1 MALIRKSIPILL
13 LAICPL
19 AVYGDDQSINWN
31 RLLYKTNP
39 SLQAEWGTRFE
50 HGEGVSQDYG
60 RAIELYCAAAKR
72 GYAPAQYQLGW
83 LYANGR
89 GVERDDALAAAWF
102 RLAAKRGHSQAKNM
116 LAIMA
121 THGKQRATCV
131 FPAAMQFAQGSPG
144 KVSRQRRQVEKWVRR
159 LAPDYGLDPILV
171 LAVIQA
177 ESSFNSQARSP
188 KNARGL
194 MQLMPETATRF
205 GIQNPLDPIQ
215 NLHGGMAYLR
225 WLLAFFQGNV
235 RLALA
240 GYNAGEQAV
249 LKYHGVPPYAE
260 TLAYVRKIIQL
271 YGRPTHPPV
280 EAVVEPAPILA
291 ALETREVQ

>member
-1 MALIRKSIPILL
+1 MALIRKSILILSL
-13 LAICPL
+13 TICPL
-19 AVYGDDQSINWN
+19 TVYSDDQPINWN
-31 RLLYKTNP
+31 KLLYKTTP
-39 SLQAEWGTRFE
+39 ALQAEWGTRFE

-72 GYAPAQYQLGW
+72 GYVPAQYQLGW

-102 RLAAKRGHSQAKNM
+102 RLAAKHGHSQAKNM
-116 LAIMA
+116 LAIM
-121 THGKQRATCV
+121 TTQGNKRATCV
-131 FPAAMQFAQGSPG
+131 FPAAMQFAKGSG
-144 KVSRQRRQVEKWVRR
+144 KFSRQRRQVEKWVRQ
-159 LAPDYGLDPILV
+159 LAPDYGLDPTLV

-188 KNARGL
+188 KNAQGL
-194 MQLMPETATRF
+194 MQLMPATATRF

-215 NLHGGMAYLR
+215 NLHGGMSYLR

-240 GYNAGEQAV
+240 GYNAGEHAV
-249 LKYHGVPPYAE
+249 LKYYGVPPYAE
-260 TLAYVRKIIQL
+260 TLAYVRKIIRV
-271 YGRPTHPPV
+271 YGRSTHPPV

-291 ALETREVQ
+291 ALEAR

>member
-1 MALIRKSIPILL
+1 
-13 LAICPL
+13 
-19 AVYGDDQSINWN
+19 
-31 RLLYKTNP
+31 
-39 SLQAEWGTRFE
+39 
-50 HGEGVSQDYG
+50 
-60 RAIELYCAAAKR
+60 
-72 GYAPAQYQLGW
+72 
-83 LYANGR
+83 
-89 GVERDDALAAAWF
+89 LAAAWF
-102 RLAAKRGHSQAKNM
+102 RLAAKRGHTQAKNM

-121 THGKQRATCV
+121 IRGKKRATCV
-131 FPAAMQFAQGSPG
+131 VPPAMRLTQSLTG
-144 KVSRQRRQVEKWVRR
+144 KYSRQRRQVEKWVRR

-188 KNARGL
+188 KTAQGL
-194 MQLMPETATRF
+194 MQLMPETAARF

-235 RLALA
+235 RLVLA

-271 YGRPTHPPV
+271 YGHLTHPPV

-291 ALETREVQ
+291 ALETRELQ

>member
-1 MALIRKSIPILL
+1 MALFGKSIFILL
-13 LAICPL
+13 LTICPL
-19 AVYGDDQSINWN
+19 VVYGDNQSINWN
-31 RLLYKTNP
+31 QLLDKANP
-39 SLQAEWGTRFE
+39 ALQAEWAARFE

-60 RAIELYCAAAKR
+60 RAIELYCAAANQ

-102 RLAAKRGHSQAKNM
+102 RLAAKGGYSQAKNM
-116 LAIMA
+116 LAIVA
-121 THGKQRATCV
+121 THVKQRATCV
-131 FPAAMQFAQGSPG
+131 FPGALQFTKGSG
-144 KVSRQRRQVEKWVRR
+144 KFSRQHRQVEQWVRR

-188 KNARGL
+188 KNAQGL
-194 MQLMPETATRF
+194 MQLMPETAARF

-215 NLHGGMAYLR
+215 NLHGGMSYLR

-271 YGRPTHPPV
+271 YGRLTHPPV
-280 EAVVEPAPILA
+280 EAVVAPAPILA
-291 ALETREVQ
+291 ALQTREVQ